1 VVEPIWI
8 QGGRT
13 LYPFRSGAGVRP
25 RGYSGPLQRAMT
37 DFGADESFEKAVGK
51 LKEHYG
57 VDVPVSAVRE
67 VTLRHG
73 AQMAV
78 EEEPSGV
85 AEGAH
90 QGAVGV
96 SLPMRSVE
104 RVIAEVDG
112 SMVPIVQ
119 VAPPSEGEP
128 EDGRKRRHLEWN
140 EARLSLA
147 RAKGCVMPQ
156 FAATLGGPDEAGD
169 QLKHCA
175 IQAGMGKNTTVHCVG
190 DGAPWIAD
198 QVERVF
204 GAQGHFLVDFYHLC
218 DYVGAAAKSCAPAAP
233 EPWFEAQKQRLKQGQ
248 LDEVLAALSP
258 HQEPAAT
265 PEANAPVRRCYRYI
279 TNRPDQFDYPAALAA
294 ELPLGSGE
302 IESAHRYV
310 IQDRLKIAGAWWK
323 PDNAHCM
330 LALRVNRAN
339 GAWNDYWSQQ
349 ELKQAA

>member
-1 VVEPIWI
+1 MVEPTLI

-13 LYPFRSGAGVRP
+13 LYPFRSGAGVKP

-67 VTLRHG
+67 VTLQHA
-73 AQMAV
+73 AQMAL

-85 AEGAH
+85 AEGAV
-90 QGAVGV
+90 GA

-104 RVIAEVDG
+104 MVIAEVDG
-112 SMVPIVQ
+112 SMIPIVQ

-140 EARLSLA
+140 EARLSLS
-147 RAKGCVMPQ
+147 RAKGCVTPQ
-156 FAATLGGPDEAGD
+156 FGATLGGPDDAGD

-258 HQEPAAT
+258 HQESPAT
-265 PEANAPVRRCYRYI
+265 PDANAPVRRCYRYI
-279 TNRPDQFDYPAALAA
+279 ANRPGQFDYPAALAA

-323 PDNAHCM
+323 PDNAQCM

>member
-1 VVEPIWI
+1 
-8 QGGRT
+8 
-13 LYPFRSGAGVRP
+13 
-25 RGYSGPLQRAMT
+25 MT

-67 VTLRHG
+67 VTLQHG
-73 AQMAV
+73 AQMAL

-85 AEGAH
+85 A
-90 QGAVGV
+90 QGAVGA
-96 SLPMRSVE
+96 SRPMRPVE
-104 RVIAEVDG
+104 AVIAEIDG
-112 SMVPIVQ
+112 SMIPIVQ

-147 RAKGCVMPQ
+147 RAKGCVTPQ
-156 FAATLGGPDEAGD
+156 FAATRGGPDEAGD

-175 IQAGMGKNTTVHCVG
+175 IQAGMGKNTTVHWVG
-190 DGAPWIAD
+190 DGAPWIAE

-204 GAQGHFLVDFYHLC
+204 GAQGHFLVDVYHLG

-233 EPWFEAQKQRLKQGQ
+233 GPWFEAQKQRLKQGQ

-279 TNRPDQFDYPAALAA
+279 TNRPGQFDYPAALGAD
-294 ELPLGSGE
+294 LPLGSGE

-310 IQDRLKIAGAWWK
+310 VQDRLKIAGAWWK
-323 PDNAHCM
+323 PDNAQCM

>member
-1 VVEPIWI
+1 
-8 QGGRT
+8 
-13 LYPFRSGAGVRP
+13 
-25 RGYSGPLQRAMT
+25 MT
-37 DFGADESFEKAVGK
+37 EFGADESFEKAVGK

-67 VTLRHG
+67 VTLQHG
-73 AQMAV
+73 AQMAL
-78 EEEPSGV
+78 EEERSGV
-85 AEGAH
+85 A
-90 QGAVGV
+90 QGAVGA
-96 SLPMRSVE
+96 SRPLRPGE
-104 RVIAEVDG
+104 AVIAEIDG
-112 SMVPIVQ
+112 SMIPIVE

-147 RAKGCVMPQ
+147 RAKGCVTPQ

-175 IQAGMGKNTTVHCVG
+175 IQAGMGKNTTVHWVG

-233 EPWFEAQKQRLKQGQ
+233 GPWFEAQKQRLKQGQ

-279 TNRPDQFDYPAALAA
+279 TNRPGQFDYPAALGAG
-294 ELPLGSGE
+294 LPLGSGE

-310 IQDRLKIAGAWWK
+310 VQDRLKIAGAWWK
-323 PDNAHCM
+323 PDNAQCM